1 MLLGDNLGLN
11 SICGFVESF
20 KANYFC
26 RVCKVTSKESEE
38 LALENKEKLRT
49 KSNYE
54 LDVQVADASKTGIK
68 EPCVFNNVKG
78 FHITENISVDL
89 MHDVLE
95 GVCMYIMR
103 SIIYTFIFTKE
114 YFTLQ
119 ELNTRIQCFSIHS
132 TEQMNKPPIITLN
145 RLKNKLN
152 LKISAVEMA
161 YLVQNFGL
169 IIGDLISIDD
179 IDWKL
184 YITLRHVTDIL
195 FSPRIVRE
203 DAKILHSYIQ
213 DLNNLYKQLYGT
225 LKPKFHHL
233 THYPELLL
241 KNGPIINFWSMRYE
255 SSHRN
260 IKSTAQ
266 STSSNKNLLQT
277 IGMKLTLKMCQM
289 MHSVLPL
296 LSKINHQNDLRDT
309 ST

>member
-1 MLLGDNLGLN
+1 MRETGVYINVEDTVINVKFQLVLLLGDNLGLN

-103 SIIYTFIFTKE
+103 SIIYTFIFTIE

-152 LKISAVEMA
+152 LKISAAEMA

-169 IIGDLISIDD
+169 
-179 IDWKL
+179 K
-184 YITLRHVTDIL
+184 
-195 FSPRIVRE
+195 
-203 DAKILHSYIQ
+203 
-213 DLNNLYKQLYGT
+213 
-225 LKPKFHHL
+225 
-233 THYPELLL
+233 
-241 KNGPIINFWSMRYE
+241 
-255 SSHRN
+255 
-260 IKSTAQ
+260 
-266 STSSNKNLLQT
+266 
-277 IGMKLTLKMCQM
+277 
-289 MHSVLPL
+289 
-296 LSKINHQNDLRDT
+296 
-309 ST
+309 